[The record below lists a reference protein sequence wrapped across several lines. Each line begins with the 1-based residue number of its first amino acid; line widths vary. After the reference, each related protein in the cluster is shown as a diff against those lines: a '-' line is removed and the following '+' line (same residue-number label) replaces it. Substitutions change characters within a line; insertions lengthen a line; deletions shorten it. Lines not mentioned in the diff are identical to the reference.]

1 MSSFAHCAGRNHKLP
16 RCCSPRPAQSASA
29 RQLCTRQQPATS
41 AGGGPSGRGSA
52 PLFALASTD
61 SKYLDTS
68 FAARLFCKL
77 ELSSFSE
84 AELRSAFERTDTG
97 GTGQLSREEIRA
109 MLLHEEQGRVCPRM
123 LDSQVEATTAHLLS
137 AAPSGLLP
145 FGEFKDKITAL
156 AERRDPRIWPI
167 AASMLLSGTAVG
179 VVLPVMPMLVH
190 HLSLSQAEYGYVVAA
205 FGLAKLVGNVP
216 AATLVDRHG
225 RRALLAS
232 GLAVVGCGMVGVGL
246 AGSLEQLVAARLVS
260 GLGVSFLLSGATM
273 AVADISTP
281 LNRARMMAPMTTAFS
296 AGTVLG
302 PAVGGVLCSALGVA
316 PTFGVVG
323 ALFGANALA
332 TRLLTSETMPAHMRG
347 GGTGTAS
354 GGGGGGG
361 GGGGDAAAGGDG
373 GSVFAGF
380 AATATKWRPLL
391 ADAELRP
398 LLLLN
403 GAYRI

>member
-1 MSSFAHCAGRNHKLP
+1 VSSFAHCAGRNHKLP

-246 AGSLEQLVAARLVS
+246 AGSLEQ
-260 GLGVSFLLSGATM
+260 
-273 AVADISTP
+273 
-281 LNRARMMAPMTTAFS
+281 
-296 AGTVLG
+296 
-302 PAVGGVLCSALGVA
+302 
-316 PTFGVVG
+316 
-323 ALFGANALA
+323 
-332 TRLLTSETMPAHMRG
+332 
-347 GGTGTAS
+347 
-354 GGGGGGG
+354 
-361 GGGGDAAAGGDG
+361 
-373 GSVFAGF
+373 
-380 AATATKWRPLL
+380 
-391 ADAELRP
+391 
-398 LLLLN
+398 
-403 GAYRI
+403 